1 MSENIR
7 YDERKQHFSSVN
19 KVLRGGSG
27 SGKRSVF
34 SL

>member
-1 MSENIR
+1 MSENIK
-7 YDERKQHFSSVN
+7 YDERNQRFSFVN
-19 KVLRGGSG
+19 KTFRGGSG